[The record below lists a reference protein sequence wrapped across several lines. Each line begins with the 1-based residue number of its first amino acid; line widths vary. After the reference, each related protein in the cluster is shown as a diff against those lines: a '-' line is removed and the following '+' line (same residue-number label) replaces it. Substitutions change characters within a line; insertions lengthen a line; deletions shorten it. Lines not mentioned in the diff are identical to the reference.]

1 MGAVLMG
8 IGFLIG
14 AINLFV
20 TAGHFFSNDQ
30 AFLGVVIFLVPPTEL
45 VLPWIASKTL
55 GIVSLVSLAF
65 FVVGSLVSK
74 ED

>member
-20 TAGHFFSNDQ
+20 TAGYFFSNDQ
-30 AFLGVVIFLVPPTEL
+30 AFLGVIIFLVPPTEL
-45 VLPWIASKTL
+45 VLPWVASNTL

>member
-30 AFLGVVIFLVPPTEL
+30 AFLGVVIFLVPPLEL
-45 VLPWIASKTL
+45 VLPWVASNTL

-65 FVVGSLVSK
+65 FIVGSLLSN